1 MTKENIM
8 TNDKLQSHNVGNDG
22 ASMVLIPAGEFLM
35 GAVDDDDMGYT
46 REFLK
51 ELPQRAVNLDAY

>member
-1 MTKENIM
+1 M